1 MSERNSRDS
10 FRDKKGAATEQGSD
24 EDYYTEDVYSP
35 WKKGNV
41 ESFMSNLSKSSGLLL
56 VIVGA
61 GVFILVALFV
71 FLPMLRT
78 PPDTKPITD
87 MDAKVKKMEAKLI
100 EMEQNYQKVAQLAL
114 QEDQVSGRIDKLTQR
129 LDLMAREIEMTNK
142 QPAQVKPDSAMKQP
156 IAQVKPDA
164 AAKQPSAQIKPDSAT
179 KQPIAQVKPDAVTK
193 RPSAP
198 KTESGIPSAPVEI
211 PEKKTSNEKYHEVKP
226 KETLFGIGRIYGV
239 TIDDLRSLNNMG
251 PTDVVRY
258 GQKLKISK

>member
-10 FRDKKGAATEQGSD
+10 FRDKKGAATEQGSE

-56 VIVGA
+56 VIIGA

-71 FLPMLRT
+71 FLPMLRSPSDT
-78 PPDTKPITD
+78 RPNTEMDTKL
-87 MDAKVKKMEAKLI
+87 KKMEAKMI

-129 LDLMAREIEMTNK
+129 LDLMAREIEMTHK
-142 QPAQVKPDSAMKQP
+142 QPAQVKTESP
-156 IAQVKPDA
+156 
-164 AAKQPSAQIKPDSAT
+164 T
-179 KQPIAQVKPDAVTK
+179 KQPIAQVKTEPATK
-193 RPSAP
+193 QPSAP
-198 KTESGIPSAPVEI
+198 KIESGSPATVGI
-211 PEKKTSNEKYHEVKP
+211 PEKKVSTEKYHEVKP
-226 KETLFGIGRIYGV
+226 KETLFGIGRTYSV
-239 TIDDLRSLNNMG
+239 TVDDLRRLNNMG

>member
-56 VIVGA
+56 VIIGA

-71 FLPMLRT
+71 FLPMLRS
-78 PPDTKPITD
+78 PSDTKPNTE
-87 MDAKVKKMEAKLI
+87 MDTKLKKMEAKMI

-129 LDLMAREIEMTNK
+129 LDLMAREIEMTHK
-142 QPAQVKPDSAMKQP
+142 QPAQVKTE
-156 IAQVKPDA
+156 
-164 AAKQPSAQIKPDSAT
+164 PST
-179 KQPIAQVKPDAVTK
+179 KQPIAQEKPEPATK
-193 RPSAP
+193 QPSAP
-198 KTESGIPSAPVEI
+198 KIESGSPATVGI
-211 PEKKTSNEKYHEVKP
+211 PEKKVSTEKYHEVKP
-226 KETLFGIGRIYGV
+226 KETLFGIGRTYSV
-239 TIDDLRSLNNMG
+239 TVDDLRRLNNMG

>member
-56 VIVGA
+56 VIIGA

-71 FLPMLRT
+71 FLPMLRS
-78 PPDTKPITD
+78 PSDTKPITE
-87 MDAKVKKMEAKLI
+87 MDTKVKKMEAKLI

-129 LDLMAREIEMTNK
+129 LDLMAREFEMIHK
-142 QPAQVKPDSAMKQP
+142 QPAQVKTE
-156 IAQVKPDA
+156 
-164 AAKQPSAQIKPDSAT
+164 PST
-179 KQPIAQVKPDAVTK
+179 KQPIAQDKPEPATK
-193 RPSAP
+193 QPSAP
-198 KTESGIPSAPVEI
+198 KIESGSPATVGI
-211 PEKKTSNEKYHEVKP
+211 PEKKVSTEKYHEVKP
-226 KETLFGIGRIYGV
+226 KETLFGIGRTYSV
-239 TIDDLRSLNNMG
+239 TVDDLRRLNNMG

>member
-10 FRDKKGAATEQGSD
+10 FRDKKGVASDQGSD

-56 VIVGA
+56 VIIGA

-71 FLPMLRT
+71 FLPMLRS
-78 PPDTKPITD
+78 PSDTSTRPNTE
-87 MDAKVKKMEAKLI
+87 MDAKLKKMEAKMI

-114 QEDQVSGRIDKLTQR
+114 QEDQLSGRIDKLTQR
-129 LDLMAREIEMTNK
+129 LDLMAREIEMTHR
-142 QPAQVKPDSAMKQP
+142 QPAQAKTESPTKQP
-156 IAQVKPDA
+156 IAQDKPESPTKQPITQDKPEP
-164 AAKQPSAQIKPDSAT
+164 AAKQPSA
-179 KQPIAQVKPDAVTK
+179 
-193 RPSAP
+193 P
-198 KTESGIPSAPVEI
+198 KIESGSPATVGI
-211 PEKKTSNEKYHEVKP
+211 PEKKVSTEKYHEVKP
-226 KETLFGIGRIYGV
+226 KETLFGIGRTYSV
-239 TIDDLRSLNNMG
+239 TVDDLRRLNNMG

>member
-10 FRDKKGAATEQGSD
+10 FRDKKGIATEQGSD

-56 VIVGA
+56 VIIGA

-71 FLPMLRT
+71 FLPMLRSPSDT
-78 PPDTKPITD
+78 RPNTEMDTKL
-87 MDAKVKKMEAKLI
+87 KKMEAKMI

-129 LDLMAREIEMTNK
+129 LDLMAREIEMTHK
-142 QPAQVKPDSAMKQP
+142 QPAQVKTESP
-156 IAQVKPDA
+156 
-164 AAKQPSAQIKPDSAT
+164 T
-179 KQPIAQVKPDAVTK
+179 KQPIAQDKPEPATK
-193 RPSAP
+193 QPSAP
-198 KTESGIPSAPVEI
+198 KIESGSPATVGI
-211 PEKKTSNEKYHEVKP
+211 PEKKVSTEKYHEVKP
-226 KETLFGIGRIYGV
+226 KETLFGIGRTYSV
-239 TIDDLRSLNNMG
+239 TVDDLRRLNNMG

>member
-10 FRDKKGAATEQGSD
+10 FRDKKGVASDQGSD

-56 VIVGA
+56 VIIGA

-71 FLPMLRT
+71 FLPMLRSPSDNKPNT
-78 PPDTKPITD
+78 EIDTRL
-87 MDAKVKKMEAKLI
+87 KKMEAKMI

-129 LDLMAREIEMTNK
+129 LDLMAREIEMTHK
-142 QPAQVKPDSAMKQP
+142 QPAQVKTESP
-156 IAQVKPDA
+156 
-164 AAKQPSAQIKPDSAT
+164 T
-179 KQPIAQVKPDAVTK
+179 KQPIAQVKTEPSTK
-193 RPSAP
+193 QPIAQDKPEPATKQPIAQDKPEPATKQPSAP
-198 KTESGIPSAPVEI
+198 KIESGSPATVGI
-211 PEKKTSNEKYHEVKP
+211 PEKKVSTEKYHEVKP
-226 KETLFGIGRIYGV
+226 KETLFGIGRTYGV
-239 TIDDLRSLNNMG
+239 TVDELRRLNNMG
-251 PTDVVRY
+251 PTDMVRY

>member
-56 VIVGA
+56 VIIGA

-71 FLPMLRT
+71 FLPMLRSPSDT
-78 PPDTKPITD
+78 RPNTEMDTKL
-87 MDAKVKKMEAKLI
+87 KKMEAKMI

-129 LDLMAREIEMTNK
+129 LDLMAREIEMTHK
-142 QPAQVKPDSAMKQP
+142 QPAQVKTESP
-156 IAQVKPDA
+156 
-164 AAKQPSAQIKPDSAT
+164 T
-179 KQPIAQVKPDAVTK
+179 KQPIAQEKPEPATK
-193 RPSAP
+193 QPSAP
-198 KTESGIPSAPVEI
+198 KIESGSPATVGI
-211 PEKKTSNEKYHEVKP
+211 PEKKVSTEKYHEVKP
-226 KETLFGIGRIYGV
+226 KETLFGIGRTYSV
-239 TIDDLRSLNNMG
+239 TVDDLRRLNNMG

>member
-56 VIVGA
+56 VIIGA

-71 FLPMLRT
+71 FLPMLRSPSDT
-78 PPDTKPITD
+78 RPNTEMDTKL
-87 MDAKVKKMEAKLI
+87 KKMEAKMI

-129 LDLMAREIEMTNK
+129 LDLMAREIEMTHK
-142 QPAQVKPDSAMKQP
+142 QPAQVKTESP
-156 IAQVKPDA
+156 
-164 AAKQPSAQIKPDSAT
+164 T
-179 KQPIAQVKPDAVTK
+179 KQPIAQDKPEPATK
-193 RPSAP
+193 QPSAP
-198 KTESGIPSAPVEI
+198 KIESGSPATVGI
-211 PEKKTSNEKYHEVKP
+211 PEKKVSTEKYHEVKP
-226 KETLFGIGRIYGV
+226 KETLFGIGRTYSV
-239 TIDDLRSLNNMG
+239 TVDDLRRLNNMG

>member
-56 VIVGA
+56 VIIGA

-71 FLPMLRT
+71 FLPMLRS
-78 PPDTKPITD
+78 PSDTRPNTE
-87 MDAKVKKMEAKLI
+87 MDAKLKKMEAKMI

-129 LDLMAREIEMTNK
+129 LDLMAREIEMTHK
-142 QPAQVKPDSAMKQP
+142 QPVQVKTESP
-156 IAQVKPDA
+156 
-164 AAKQPSAQIKPDSAT
+164 T
-179 KQPIAQVKPDAVTK
+179 KQPIAQDKPEPATK
-193 RPSAP
+193 QPSAP
-198 KTESGIPSAPVEI
+198 KTESGSPATVGI
-211 PEKKTSNEKYHEVKP
+211 PEKKVSTEKYHEVKP

-239 TIDDLRSLNNMG
+239 TVDELRRLNNMG

>member
-10 FRDKKGAATEQGSD
+10 FRDKKGIATEQGSD

-56 VIVGA
+56 VIIGA

-71 FLPMLRT
+71 FLPMLRS
-78 PPDTKPITD
+78 PSDTKPNTE
-87 MDAKVKKMEAKLI
+87 MDTKLKKMEAKMI

-129 LDLMAREIEMTNK
+129 LDLMAREIEMTHK
-142 QPAQVKPDSAMKQP
+142 QPAQVKTESP
-156 IAQVKPDA
+156 
-164 AAKQPSAQIKPDSAT
+164 T
-179 KQPIAQVKPDAVTK
+179 KQPIAQDKPDPATK
-193 RPSAP
+193 QPSAP
-198 KTESGIPSAPVEI
+198 KIESGSPATVGI
-211 PEKKTSNEKYHEVKP
+211 PEKKVSTEKYHEVKP
-226 KETLFGIGRIYGV
+226 KETLFGIGRTYSV
-239 TIDDLRSLNNMG
+239 TVDDLRRLNNMG

>member
-56 VIVGA
+56 VIIGA

-71 FLPMLRT
+71 FLPMLRS
-78 PPDTKPITD
+78 PSDTKPNTE
-87 MDAKVKKMEAKLI
+87 MDTKLKKMEAKMI

-129 LDLMAREIEMTNK
+129 LDLMAREIEMTHK
-142 QPAQVKPDSAMKQP
+142 QPAQVKTESP
-156 IAQVKPDA
+156 
-164 AAKQPSAQIKPDSAT
+164 T
-179 KQPIAQVKPDAVTK
+179 KQPIAQDKPEPATK
-193 RPSAP
+193 QPSAP
-198 KTESGIPSAPVEI
+198 KIESGSPATVGI
-211 PEKKTSNEKYHEVKP
+211 PEKKVSTEKYHEVKP
-226 KETLFGIGRIYGV
+226 KETLFGIGRTYSV
-239 TIDDLRSLNNMG
+239 TVDDLRRLNNMG

>member
-10 FRDKKGAATEQGSD
+10 FRDKKGIATEQGSD

-56 VIVGA
+56 VIIGA

-71 FLPMLRT
+71 FLPMLRS
-78 PPDTKPITD
+78 PSDTRPNTE
-87 MDAKVKKMEAKLI
+87 MDAKLKKMEAKMI

-129 LDLMAREIEMTNK
+129 LDLMAREIEMTHK
-142 QPAQVKPDSAMKQP
+142 QPAQVKTE
-156 IAQVKPDA
+156 
-164 AAKQPSAQIKPDSAT
+164 PST
-179 KQPIAQVKPDAVTK
+179 KQPIAQEKPEPATK
-193 RPSAP
+193 QPSAP
-198 KTESGIPSAPVEI
+198 KIESGSPATVGI
-211 PEKKTSNEKYHEVKP
+211 PEKKVSTEKYHEVKP
-226 KETLFGIGRIYGV
+226 KETLFGIGRTYSV
-239 TIDDLRSLNNMG
+239 TVDDLRRLNNMG

>member
-10 FRDKKGAATEQGSD
+10 FRDKKGIATEQGSD

-56 VIVGA
+56 VIIGA

-71 FLPMLRT
+71 FLPMLRS
-78 PPDTKPITD
+78 PSDTKPNTE
-87 MDAKVKKMEAKLI
+87 MDTKLKKMEAKMI

-129 LDLMAREIEMTNK
+129 LDLMAREIEMTHK
-142 QPAQVKPDSAMKQP
+142 QPAQVKTE
-156 IAQVKPDA
+156 
-164 AAKQPSAQIKPDSAT
+164 PST
-179 KQPIAQVKPDAVTK
+179 KQPIAQEKPEPATK
-193 RPSAP
+193 QPSAP
-198 KTESGIPSAPVEI
+198 KIESGSPATVGI
-211 PEKKTSNEKYHEVKP
+211 PEKKVSTEKYHEVKP

-239 TIDDLRSLNNMG
+239 TVDELRRLNNMG

>member
-56 VIVGA
+56 VIIGA

-71 FLPMLRT
+71 FLPMLRS
-78 PPDTKPITD
+78 PSDTKPNTE
-87 MDAKVKKMEAKLI
+87 MDTKLKKMEAKMI

-129 LDLMAREIEMTNK
+129 LDIMAREIEMTHK
-142 QPAQVKPDSAMKQP
+142 QPAQVKTESP
-156 IAQVKPDA
+156 
-164 AAKQPSAQIKPDSAT
+164 T
-179 KQPIAQVKPDAVTK
+179 KQPIAQDKPEPATK
-193 RPSAP
+193 QPSAP
-198 KTESGIPSAPVEI
+198 KIESGSPATVGI
-211 PEKKTSNEKYHEVKP
+211 PEKKVSTEKYHEVKP
-226 KETLFGIGRIYGV
+226 KETLFGIGRTYSV
-239 TIDDLRSLNNMG
+239 TVDDLRRLNNMG

>member
-56 VIVGA
+56 VIIGA

-71 FLPMLRT
+71 FLPMLRS
-78 PPDTKPITD
+78 PSDTKPITE
-87 MDAKVKKMEAKLI
+87 MDTKLKKMEAKLI

-129 LDLMAREIEMTNK
+129 LDLMAREIEMTHK
-142 QPAQVKPDSAMKQP
+142 QPAQVKTDSQAKQP
-156 IAQVKPDA
+156 IAQEKPE
-164 AAKQPSAQIKPDSAT
+164 QAT
-179 KQPIAQVKPDAVTK
+179 KQT
-193 RPSAP
+193 SAP
-198 KTESGIPSAPVEI
+198 KAEPGSPSTVVT
-211 PEKKTSNEKYHEVKP
+211 PEKKMSTEKYHEVKP

-239 TIDDLRSLNNMG
+239 TVDDLRRLNNMG
-251 PTDVVRY
+251 PTDMVRY

>member
-56 VIVGA
+56 VIIGA

-71 FLPMLRT
+71 FLPMLRS
-78 PPDTKPITD
+78 PSDTKPNME
-87 MDAKVKKMEAKLI
+87 MDTKLKKMEAKMI

-129 LDLMAREIEMTNK
+129 LDLMAREIEMTHK
-142 QPAQVKPDSAMKQP
+142 QPAQVKTDSP
-156 IAQVKPDA
+156 
-164 AAKQPSAQIKPDSAT
+164 T
-179 KQPIAQVKPDAVTK
+179 KQPIAQVKTESPTK
-193 RPSAP
+193 QPIAQDKPEPATKQPSAP
-198 KTESGIPSAPVEI
+198 KIESGSPATVGI
-211 PEKKTSNEKYHEVKP
+211 PEKKVSTEKYHEVKP

-239 TIDDLRSLNNMG
+239 TVDELRRLNNMG

>member
-41 ESFMSNLSKSSGLLL
+41 DSFMSNLSKSSGLLL
-56 VIVGA
+56 VIIGA

-71 FLPMLRT
+71 FLPMLRS
-78 PPDTKPITD
+78 PSDTKPITE
-87 MDAKVKKMEAKLI
+87 MDTKVKKMEAKLI

-129 LDLMAREIEMTNK
+129 LDLMAREFEMIHK
-142 QPAQVKPDSAMKQP
+142 QPAQVKTE
-156 IAQVKPDA
+156 
-164 AAKQPSAQIKPDSAT
+164 PST
-179 KQPIAQVKPDAVTK
+179 KQPIAQDKPEPATK
-193 RPSAP
+193 QPSAP
-198 KTESGIPSAPVEI
+198 KIESGSPATVGI
-211 PEKKTSNEKYHEVKP
+211 PEKKVSTEKYHEVKP
-226 KETLFGIGRIYGV
+226 KETLFGIGRTYSV
-239 TIDDLRSLNNMG
+239 TVDDLRRLNNMG

>member
-56 VIVGA
+56 VIIGA

-71 FLPMLRT
+71 FLPMLRS
-78 PPDTKPITD
+78 PSDTKPNME
-87 MDAKVKKMEAKLI
+87 MDTKLKKMEAKMI

-129 LDLMAREIEMTNK
+129 LDLMAREIEMTHK
-142 QPAQVKPDSAMKQP
+142 QPAQVKTESP
-156 IAQVKPDA
+156 
-164 AAKQPSAQIKPDSAT
+164 T
-179 KQPIAQVKPDAVTK
+179 KQPIAQDKPEPATK
-193 RPSAP
+193 QPSAP
-198 KTESGIPSAPVEI
+198 KIESGSPATVGI
-211 PEKKTSNEKYHEVKP
+211 PEKKVSTEKYHEVKP
-226 KETLFGIGRIYGV
+226 KETLFGIGRTYSV
-239 TIDDLRSLNNMG
+239 TVDDLRRLNNMG

>member
-10 FRDKKGAATEQGSD
+10 FRDKKGTATEQGSD

-56 VIVGA
+56 VIIGA

-71 FLPMLRT
+71 FLPMLRS
-78 PPDTKPITD
+78 PSDTKPNME
-87 MDAKVKKMEAKLI
+87 MDTKLKKMEAKMI

-129 LDLMAREIEMTNK
+129 LDLMAREIEMTHK
-142 QPAQVKPDSAMKQP
+142 QPAQVKTDSP
-156 IAQVKPDA
+156 
-164 AAKQPSAQIKPDSAT
+164 T
-179 KQPIAQVKPDAVTK
+179 KQPIAQVKTESPTK
-193 RPSAP
+193 QPIAQDKPEPATKQPSAP
-198 KTESGIPSAPVEI
+198 KAESGSPGTVGI
-211 PEKKTSNEKYHEVKP
+211 PEKKVSTEKYHEVKP

-239 TIDDLRSLNNMG
+239 TVDELRRLNNMG